1 MNYTDEQKEHIRHCF
16 DYYCKKTIRYQAISL
31 YQESSKYAERYV
43 SFEDIP
49 NDYFSECGECDTYP
63 VLQYHFEAFGYQFS
77 VNDYKLGNALL
88 QLPKK
93 KRDVILMYYF
103 ANFNLTEISKMRGKP
118 HQNISYIHV
127 RALRKLREI
136 MEGGENE

>member
-1 MNYTDEQKEHIRHCF
+1 MKYTDEQKEHIRHCF
-16 DYYCKKTIRYQAISL
+16 DSYCKKTIRYQAITL
-31 YQESSKYAERYV
+31 YRESAKYVERNV

-49 NDYFSECGECDTYP
+49 NDYFSGRGECDTYP
-63 VLQYHFEAFGYQFS
+63 FLQYHFEAFGYHFS
-77 VNDYKLGNALL
+77 VNDYNLGKALL

-103 ANFNLTEISKMRGKP
+103 VNFTLTEVAGMLGKP

-127 RALRKLREI
+127 RA
-136 MEGGENE
+136 